1 MNKPKYDGILN
12 IDKPY
17 GITSM
22 EVVRRLKRASGQKR
36 VGHGGTLDPIA
47 TGVIPVCFGQ
57 ATRMME
63 DLVNGSKG
71 YRADVELGVITDTY
85 DALGEIVETRDA
97 SAITLSDIEAA
108 IAGFMGIIEQVP
120 PMYSALKKN
129 GRRLYELAREGVE
142 IERDARSVIVHDIKV
157 VDWRSPVATI
167 EVYCG
172 RGFYMRSL
180 AFDLGD
186 VLGCGGHMKS
196 LVRLKSGAF
205 SLDNALSL
213 EEAEQRLQDGEW
225 QDILHSPDVV
235 LGSMMAVV
243 VGKQTEE
250 LIRNGRSLP
259 LDLRIPRG
267 NTDDRC
273 RAYSVDGRFL
283 AILVFDGASGQWRPD
298 KVFALEYA
306 QPEGIPQIS

>member
-1 MNKPKYDGILN
+1 MNKAKYDGILN

-47 TGVIPVCFGQ
+47 TGVIAVCFGQ
-57 ATRMME
+57 ATRMM
-63 DLVNGSKG
+63 DNLINGTKG
-71 YRADVELGVITDTY
+71 YRAEVELGIVTDTY
-85 DALGEIVETRDA
+85 DALGETTKTGDA
-97 SAITLSDIEAA
+97 SGVTMADIEKAIT
-108 IAGFMGIIEQVP
+108 GFLGVIDQVP
-120 PMYSALKKN
+120 PMYSALKKD
-129 GRRLYELAREGVE
+129 GKRLYELARQGVE
-142 IERDARSVIVHDIKV
+142 IERDARSVVIHDIKIV
-157 VDWRSPVATI
+157 KWNSPVVTI

-180 AFDLGD
+180 AYDLGEA
-186 VLGCGGHMKS
+186 LGCGGHMKS
-196 LVRLKSGAF
+196 LIRLRSGF
-205 SLDNALSL
+205 FLLETSLSL
-213 EEAEQRLQDGEW
+213 EEAEQRLQEGEW
-225 QDILHSPDVV
+225 QDILYSPDAV
-235 LGSMMAVV
+235 LTSMMAVV

-259 LDLRIPRG
+259 LSLRIPKG
-267 NTDDRC
+267 NADDNC

-283 AILVFDGASGQWRPD
+283 AILISDGATGQWRPD